1 MLVQLQIS
9 RKIAQSRFPS
19 VLKTTHKKTF
29 YDISHTTIG
38 IDFGRDISKRGEFLQ
53 LLIRT
58 RSNISSI
65 LFHNREN
72 NSPQIF
78 WGIRWIILV
87 SHLSFISRI
96 NDNLPDV
103 SNERNNHQSQN
114 KKEL

>member
-9 RKIAQSRFPS
+9 RKIAQSRFTS

-29 YDISHTTIG
+29 YDISHTTIE

-65 LFHNREN
+65 LFHTREN
-72 NSPQIF
+72 KNLFQLRQFATNFLRNTVNNSSVTF
-78 WGIRWIILV
+78 VLY
-87 SHLSFISRI
+87 FT
-96 NDNLPDV
+96 
-103 SNERNNHQSQN
+103 N
-114 KKEL
+114 KQQLT

>member
-9 RKIAQSRFPS
+9 RKIAQSRFTS

-38 IDFGRDISKRGEFLQ
+38 IDFGRDISKREEFLQ

-58 RSNISSI
+58 RLISVRSYFI
-65 LFHNREN
+65 LEKTRIYFNLD

-78 WGIRWIILV
+78 
-87 SHLSFISRI
+87 
-96 NDNLPDV
+96 
-103 SNERNNHQSQN
+103 
-114 KKEL
+114 